1 MNSKLID
8 NVSVPKRSS
17 RNSESHTKKVLGG
30 NMRFCRNGTKNW
42 LHCGGERDLDDSHQN
57 EVMELVVKEVG

>member
-42 LHCGGERDLDDSHQN
+42 LHCVEN
-57 EVMELVVKEVG
+57 ETSMTRIRRKRWNW